1 MGLGLG
7 TAEVPKI
14 YAETG
19 GRGDEAT
26 LSQEC
31 GLSSRIQG
39 SHRTVKISL
48 PEGTRM
54 YGLDQRPLW
63 VCTSA
68 SQTEAVLLFFLLSQ
82 ETGQGKLKEEGSCFD
97 WWFERT

>member
-68 SQTEAVLLFFLLSQ
+68 SQTEAVLLFVSD
-82 ETGQGKLKEEGSCFD
+82 T
-97 WWFERT
+97 R